1 VSVVELRPSGR
12 DERLASEARSRGSV
26 GVLLTWPVAI
36 SSLVLLIWLIPI
48 KRYALPVGLPFRL
61 ELYRLFILVL
71 VAALAIALAMGRTR
85 LGFAGHA
92 KPVLLLAA
100 VALGSQ
106 VANAHVINSLGL
118 QAQSL
123 KSLSYFISFLI
134 VFTLVTSTIRNVDEI
149 HFVLVAVVLGATI
162 VAVAAMYEGKF
173 HHNLFDHLNRW
184 LAFLQ
189 QTNEDKYN
197 YRGGRLRVR
206 ASAQHPIA
214 LAGALL
220 VTLPLAIYLSRRALT
235 KARSWAWL
243 GAALVVAM
251 GALATVSRTAV
262 LMLLAMAV
270 VGLMFRAKPLLRR
283 WPLLLALLVATHF
296 SAPGAMKH
304 LYKAFTPK
312 EGLIQ
317 QQQARTSAKGSGR
330 VSDVGPGVRRWSK
343 NPIVGKGL
351 GTNPTLAE
359 PVALEASG
367 GDEPTLGIIYDD
379 QYLTTLVTLGALGL
393 IGLVWFVWGA
403 VVKIGRT
410 VRRRVGDMSDLLVAC
425 TASCAAFAVS
435 LFTYDGLSFVQVT
448 LLFFVVAALG
458 LKATTLSDA

>member
-1 VSVVELRPSGR
+1 
-12 DERLASEARSRGSV
+12 
-26 GVLLTWPVAI
+26 
-36 SSLVLLIWLIPI
+36 
-48 KRYALPVGLPFRL
+48 
-61 ELYRLFILVL
+61 
-71 VAALAIALAMGRTR
+71 
-85 LGFAGHA
+85 
-92 KPVLLLAA
+92 
-100 VALGSQ
+100 
-106 VANAHVINSLGL
+106 
-118 QAQSL
+118 
-123 KSLSYFISFLI
+123 
-134 VFTLVTSTIRNVDEI
+134 
-149 HFVLVAVVLGATI
+149 
-162 VAVAAMYEGKF
+162 
-173 HHNLFDHLNRW
+173 
-184 LAFLQ
+184 
-189 QTNEDKYN
+189 
-197 YRGGRLRVR
+197 
-206 ASAQHPIA
+206 
-214 LAGALL
+214 
-220 VTLPLAIYLSRRALT
+220 
-235 KARSWAWL
+235 
-243 GAALVVAM
+243 
-251 GALATVSRTAV
+251 
-262 LMLLAMAV
+262 
-270 VGLMFRAKPLLRR
+270 
-283 WPLLLALLVATHF
+283 
-296 SAPGAMKH
+296 MKH

-425 TASCAAFAVS
+425 TASCAAFGVS